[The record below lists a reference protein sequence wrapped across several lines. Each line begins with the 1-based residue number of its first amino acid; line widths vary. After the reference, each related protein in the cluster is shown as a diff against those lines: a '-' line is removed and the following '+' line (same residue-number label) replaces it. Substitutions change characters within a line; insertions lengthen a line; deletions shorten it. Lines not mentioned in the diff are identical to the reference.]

1 MRISTNLI
9 RIQFIRNIINN
20 KIIWMLMWKKILM
33 NGSFNFDLSIFL
45 LIEICFLNGT
55 LSVNVVIYVFC
66 TRENV
71 LSKLILDWKG
81 LEGIKNNI

>member
-9 RIQFIRNIINN
+9 RIQFIRNII
-20 KIIWMLMWKKILM
+20 WMLTWKKILM

>member
-1 MRISTNLI
+1 
-9 RIQFIRNIINN
+9 
-20 KIIWMLMWKKILM
+20 MLTWKKILM

>member
-1 MRISTNLI
+1 
-9 RIQFIRNIINN
+9 
-20 KIIWMLMWKKILM
+20 MLTWKKILM

-81 LEGIKNNI
+81 LEGIKNNIWKYRMKQLFK

>member
-20 KIIWMLMWKKILM
+20 KIIWMLTWKKILM

>member
-20 KIIWMLMWKKILM
+20 KIIWMLTWKKILM
-33 NGSFNFDLSIFL
+33 NRSFNFDLSIFF